1 MNGQVETHPARGVL
15 FAIPDGYRLLVGRDI
30 SDATAFRDR
39 IKATLMWAGLIA
51 LGIGLLGG
59 TVMSRNMLRR
69 VEQVNRTA
77 ERVMAGNLSDRV
89 PRPAPTTNST
99 SSPPIS
105 TACSTRSSG

>member
-1 MNGQVETHPARGVL
+1 MPARPGPLSFQLDMRGERVASRRHPARGML

-30 SDATAFRDR
+30 SDAEAFRDR
-39 IKATLMWAGLIA
+39 IKTTLLWSGLVA
-51 LGIGLLGG
+51 LAIGVMGG

-89 PRPAPTTNST
+89 PR
-99 SSPPIS
+99 
-105 TACSTRSSG
+105 RRHR